1 MASPRPVSRRQVYLR
16 VGRVRSYR
24 PTCPTFIPD
33 PGKSRMAHPF
43 IDLIGL
49 RFEER
54 RPGYSRCTLAVS
66 EKHLNPHGVV
76 HGAVAFALAD
86 TGMGA
91 ALFPTLSPGE
101 ICATVEIKISYFKPV
116 VSGALSCVTEMV
128 NRGKKLLWILVV
140 LLLPLLG
147 LIIWFIA
154 GPRGGK
160 G

>member
-1 MASPRPVSRRQVYLR
+1 M
-16 VGRVRSYR
+16 
-24 PTCPTFIPD
+24 T
-33 PGKSRMAHPF
+33 HPF

-49 RFEER
+49 RFDER

-101 ICATVEIKISYFKPV
+101 ICATIEIKISYFKPV
-116 VSGALSCVTEMV
+116 VSGALSCVTEIV
-128 NRGKKLLWILVV
+128 NRGKKVASMESSVLRRRGAGREGKRHLLDLHAGRQC
-140 LLLPLLG
+140 G
-147 LIIWFIA
+147 LRRL
-154 GPRGGK
+154 RGCCRK
-160 G
+160 RRAQS